1 MNGSSQSGS
10 LITWAA
16 VGVPPPASPSHTTS
30 SNQPSTM
37 ADETSNT
44 SNSQMPKPDDHSDF
58 INSFLSSHEDFSSP
72 LTSTTSVTTTAGEDK
87 SNDVTEYDSF
97 HADFSSFLSEA
108 INDSSQ
114 PLSISTQSGD
124 KIKDTR
130 SFDSASSKTS
140 ELTNTQT
147 EKNHPNSDQST
158 AANDDFALPSI
169 TAAKQQSQESA
180 PDVFDSLDN
189 EVSSAQDI
197 LSVRNTVDALALVAI
212 VDC

>member
-1 MNGSSQSGS
+1 
-10 LITWAA
+10 
-16 VGVPPPASPSHTTS
+16 
-30 SNQPSTM
+30 M

-44 SNSQMPKPDDHSDF
+44 SNSRMPKPDDHSDF

-72 LTSTTSVTTTAGEDK
+72 LTSTTSVTTAAGEEK

-97 HADFSSFLSEA
+97 HADFSSFLNEA

-114 PLSISTQSGD
+114 PLSISTQSG
-124 KIKDTR
+124 
-130 SFDSASSKTS
+130 DSASSKTS

-180 PDVFDSLDN
+180 PDTFDSLDN